1 MNMHNM
7 TKDDW
12 DMQVAEFK
20 KQGCDLFQMIYLD
33 NAATTKPKREVI
45 DAINKCL
52 VDDWGNPS
60 SLYKFGIRAKDIVD
74 ESRRRVAK
82 LIGAKP
88 SEIIFTSGAC
98 ESNSHA
104 ICGYLK
110 SHNAHLITTNIE
122 HKSIMSI
129 AEDSNDSTTVIRVDK
144 NGFVDVEVLENIL
157 KELDDINTLVSI
169 QWANN
174 EIGTIQN
181 MEEISTI
188 VHRYNGVLHTDA
200 TQIIPDRK
208 IDVIGIDM
216 MSFSGQKLGAT
227 KGIGVL
233 YVKNGIEISP
243 IIYGSQEKSRRGGT
257 ENVPYIAGLGEAI
270 KHLEY
275 PTSEN
280 RDYFVER
287 ILSEIDD
294 CYLVGCK
301 YYDNNRLKNNA
312 SICFKGVESE
322 SVLFMLDQRDICVS
336 SGSACNSASLKP
348 SYVLEAIGLPE
359 DEINSVVRFTFG
371 ENTREEIDIAIEEV
385 KKAINLLRK
394 FK

>member
-1 MNMHNM
+1 
-7 TKDDW
+7 
-12 DMQVAEFK
+12 
-20 KQGCDLFQMIYLD
+20 MIYLD
-33 NAATTKPKREVI
+33 NAGTTKPKDCVVK
-45 DAINKCL
+45 AINECL
-52 VDDWGNPS
+52 TEDWGNPS
-60 SLYKFGIRAKDIVD
+60 SLYRLGIRAKDIVNK
-74 ESRRRVAK
+74 SRKTVAK

-122 HKSIMSI
+122 HKSIISI
-129 AEDSNDSTTVIRVDK
+129 AEDYKDRTTVISVDK
-144 NGFVDVEVLENIL
+144 NGFVDVENLENIL
-157 KELDDINTLVSI
+157 KELDGINTLVSI

-208 IDVIGIDM
+208 INVKNIDM
-216 MSFSGQKLGAT
+216 LSFSGQKLGAT

-233 YVKNGIEISP
+233 YVRNGIDIKP
-243 IIYGSQEKSRRGGT
+243 IIYGSQERSLRGGT
-257 ENVPYIAGLGEAI
+257 ENVPYIAGLKAAIDDLYYEDGEI
-270 KHLEY
+270 
-275 PTSEN
+275 
-280 RDYFVER
+280 RDYFIGK
-287 ILSEIDD
+287 ILKEVPN
-294 CYLVGCK
+294 CYLVGT
-301 YYDNNRLKNNA
+301 DRTDRRLNNNV

-322 SVLFMLDQRDICVS
+322 SLLLMLDRKNIYVS

-348 SYVLEAIGLPE
+348 SYVLEEIGLPSG
-359 DEINSVVRFTFG
+359 EINSVVRFTFCD
-371 ENTREEIDIAIEEV
+371 NTKRQIDIVVREV
-385 KKAINLLRK
+385 ASAVKMLRS
-394 FK
+394 FN

>member
-1 MNMHNM
+1 
-7 TKDDW
+7 
-12 DMQVAEFK
+12 
-20 KQGCDLFQMIYLD
+20 MIYLD

-52 VDDWGNPS
+52 VEDWGNPS

-82 LIGAKP
+82 LISAKP

-110 SHNAHLITTNIE
+110 FHNAHLITTNIE
-122 HKSIMSI
+122 HKSIINI
-129 AEDSNDSTTVIRVDK
+129 AEEYKDRTTIISVDK
-144 NGFVDVEVLENIL
+144 NGFVDIEALENIL
-157 KELDDINTLVSI
+157 KELDDISTLVSI

-208 IDVIGIDM
+208 VDVIGIDM

-270 KHLEY
+270 KNLYY

-287 ILSEIDD
+287 ILSEIDG
-294 CYLVGCK
+294 CYLVGCN
-301 YYDNNRLKNNA
+301 YDNRLKNNA

-322 SVLFMLDQRDICVS
+322 SVLLMLDQRDICVS

-348 SYVLEAIGLPE
+348 SYVLEAIGLPK
-359 DEINSVVRFTFG
+359 DDINSVVRFTFG
-371 ENTREEIDIAIEEV
+371 ENTKEEVDIAIETI
-385 KKAINLLRK
+385 KKTVNLLRRLK
-394 FK
+394 

>member
-1 MNMHNM
+1 
-7 TKDDW
+7 
-12 DMQVAEFK
+12 
-20 KQGCDLFQMIYLD
+20 MIYLD

-52 VDDWGNPS
+52 LDDWGNPS

-74 ESRRRVAK
+74 ESRRKVAK

-110 SHNAHLITTNIE
+110 SHNAHFITTNIE
-122 HKSIMSI
+122 HKSIMNI
-129 AEDSNDSTTVIRVDK
+129 AEDYKDRITIIPVDK
-144 NGFVDVEVLENIL
+144 NGFVDVEALENIL

-233 YVKNGIEISP
+233 YVKNGIELSP

-270 KHLEY
+270 KHLKY

-287 ILSEIDD
+287 ILSEIDY
-294 CYLVGCK
+294 CYLVGCD
-301 YYDNNRLKNNA
+301 YRNRLKNNA

-322 SVLFMLDQRDICVS
+322 SVLLMLDQRDICVS

-371 ENTREEIDIAIEEV
+371 EDTIEDIDIAIEEV
-385 KKAINLLRK
+385 KKAITLLRK
-394 FK
+394 LK

>member
-1 MNMHNM
+1 MIK
-7 TKDDW
+7 T
-12 DMQVAEFK
+12 
-20 KQGCDLFQMIYLD
+20 IYLD

-45 DAINKCL
+45 DAINKCF
-52 VDDWGNPS
+52 VEDWGNPS
-60 SLYKFGIRAKDIVD
+60 SLYKIGIRAKDIV
-74 ESRRRVAK
+74 EENRKIVAD
-82 LIGAKP
+82 LIGANP
-88 SEIIFTSGAC
+88 NEIIFTSGAC

-104 ICGYLK
+104 ICGYMN
-110 SHNAHLITTNIE
+110 SHNSGLITSSIE
-122 HKSIMSI
+122 HKSVMNIVDTYNDRAVI
-129 AEDSNDSTTVIRVDK
+129 VPVGED
-144 NGFVDVEVLENIL
+144 GFVDMSRLEEAL
-157 KELDDINTLVSI
+157 VTSPFETTLVSI
-169 QWANN
+169 QYANN

-181 MEEISTI
+181 VEDISRL
-188 VHRYNGVLHTDA
+188 VHEYGGVLHTDA

-208 IDVIGIDM
+208 INVNGIDM
-216 MSFSGQKLGAT
+216 MSFSGQKLGAS

-233 YVKNGIEISP
+233 YVRNGIKINP
-243 IIYGSQEKSRRGGT
+243 IIYGSQEKSLRGGT

-270 KHLEY
+270 KNLKY
-275 PTSEN
+275 PTNEQ
-280 RDYFVER
+280 RDYFVKK
-287 ILSEIDD
+287 ILSEIDN

-322 SVLFMLDQRDICVS
+322 SVLLMLDQRDICVS

-359 DEINSVVRFTFG
+359 DEINNVVRFTFG

-394 FK
+394 LK

>member
-1 MNMHNM
+1 
-7 TKDDW
+7 
-12 DMQVAEFK
+12 
-20 KQGCDLFQMIYLD
+20 MIYLD

-60 SLYKFGIRAKDIVD
+60 SLYKFGIRAKDIID
-74 ESRRRVAK
+74 ECRRRVAK
-82 LIGAKP
+82 LIGTKP

-122 HKSIMSI
+122 HKSIMNI
-129 AEDSNDSTTVIRVDK
+129 AEDYKDRTTIIPVDK

-312 SICFKGVESE
+312 SICFKDVESE
-322 SVLFMLDQRDICVS
+322 SVLLMLDQRDICVS

-348 SYVLEAIGLPE
+348 SYVLEAIGLPK

-394 FK
+394 LK

>member
-1 MNMHNM
+1 MIK
-7 TKDDW
+7 T
-12 DMQVAEFK
+12 
-20 KQGCDLFQMIYLD
+20 IYLD

-52 VDDWGNPS
+52 IEDWGNPS
-60 SLYKFGIRAKDIVD
+60 SLYKFGIRAKDIV
-74 ESRRRVAK
+74 EENRKIVAD
-82 LIGAKP
+82 LIGANP
-88 SEIIFTSGAC
+88 NEIIFTSGAC

-104 ICGYLK
+104 ICGYMN
-110 SHNAHLITTNIE
+110 SHNSGLIISSIE
-122 HKSIMSI
+122 HKSIMNI
-129 AEDSNDSTTVIRVDK
+129 VDAYNDRTVIVPVGED
-144 NGFVDVEVLENIL
+144 GFVDMSRLEEAL
-157 KELDDINTLVSI
+157 ATSPFETTLVSI
-169 QWANN
+169 QCANN

-181 MEEISTI
+181 VEDISRL
-188 VHRYNGVLHTDA
+188 VHEYGGVLHTDA

-208 IDVIGIDM
+208 INVNGIDM
-216 MSFSGQKLGAT
+216 VSFSGQKLGAT

-233 YVKNGIEISP
+233 YIKNGIEISP

-280 RDYFVER
+280 RDYFLNK
-287 ILSEIDD
+287 ILSEIENS
-294 CYLVGCK
+294 YLVGCDDMD
-301 YYDNNRLKNNA
+301 YRLKNNA

-322 SVLFMLDQRDICVS
+322 SILLMLDQKDICVS
-336 SGSACNSASLKP
+336 SGSDCNSVSLKP

-371 ENTREEIDIAIEEV
+371 KNIREEINIAIEEV